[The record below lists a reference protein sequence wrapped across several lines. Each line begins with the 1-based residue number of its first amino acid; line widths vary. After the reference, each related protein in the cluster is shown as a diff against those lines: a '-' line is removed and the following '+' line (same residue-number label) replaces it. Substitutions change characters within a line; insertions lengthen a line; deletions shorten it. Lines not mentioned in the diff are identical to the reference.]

1 MKQLTILLDVDG
13 VLNIYSKSYTTRG
26 YDVEAHL
33 VCRLNY
39 LVKELSN
46 KYDITIVPYTG
57 WTYSELVRKCAK
69 YPAII
74 TKMVDAPMNKSN
86 PNNLTFVDTINRMLH
101 KLDIPHENIL
111 YIEDELKESHWD
123 VNMYLHKVDSTIGL
137 SDSDINKILKEL
149 K

>member
-1 MKQLTILLDVDG
+1 MNKQLTILLDVDG

-69 YPAII
+69 YPAIV
-74 TKMVDAPMNKSN
+74 TRLLDAPMNKSN

-111 YIEDELKESHWD
+111 YIEDELKESRWD
-123 VNMYLHKVDSTIGL
+123 VNMYLHKVDFTIGL
-137 SDSDINKILKEL
+137 SDSDIQKILKEY
-149 K
+149 

>member
-1 MKQLTILLDVDG
+1 MNKQLTILLDVDG

-26 YDVEAHL
+26 YDTEDHL

-69 YPAII
+69 YPAIV
-74 TKMVDAPMNKSN
+74 TRLLDAPMNKSN

-111 YIEDELKESHWD
+111 YIEDELKESRWD
-123 VNMYLHKVDSTIGL
+123 DNMYLHKVDCSIGL
-137 SDSDINKILKEL
+137 SDSDINKILKEY
-149 K
+149 